1 MEELRMGAYLE
12 GLVAARR
19 QRLARMHDVA
29 PLARK
34 ADTPVKRDD
43 STGIMT
49 RIGTVEAR
57 LSELAR
63 ERPQRK
69 ADKPDHSHPFVAAI
83 LGVICRNYTVTLSDI
98 EGPSKCPAIVQAR
111 EVAMYLCR
119 KLAPISYQEVAR
131 HFGNRSHASVLR
143 AHGKIDRLRMVD
155 ERLDRKLSELESEIQ
170 SPRIHGK

>member
-1 MEELRMGAYLE
+1 MGAYLE

-19 QRLARMHDVA
+19 QRLARLQDAA
-29 PLARK
+29 PVTGK
-34 ADTPVKRDD
+34 VDTPVKRDD
-43 STGIMT
+43 FTGIMT

-57 LSELAR
+57 LSDLAR

-69 ADKPDHSHPFVAAI
+69 ADKPDHLHPFVAAI
-83 LGVICRNYTVTLSDI
+83 LGVICRNYAVPLPDI

-119 KLAPISYQEVAR
+119 KLAPISFEQIAR
-131 HFGNRSHASVLR
+131 HFGNRNHASVLR
-143 AHGKIDRLRMVD
+143 AYGKIDRLRMAD
-155 ERLDRKLSELESEIQ
+155 ERLDRKLSELESEIS

>member
-1 MEELRMGAYLE
+1 MEESKMGAYLE

-19 QRLARMHDVA
+19 QRLARMQDAA
-29 PLARK
+29 PVTKK

-49 RIGTVEAR
+49 RIGTVETR

-63 ERPQRK
+63 DRPQRM

-83 LGVICRNYTVTLSDI
+83 LGVICRNYSVPLPDI

-119 KLAPISYQEVAR
+119 RLAPLSYQEVAR

-155 ERLDRKLSELESEIQ
+155 ERLDRKLSELESEIP

>member
-1 MEELRMGAYLE
+1 MGAYLE

-19 QRLARMHDVA
+19 QRLARMQDAVPVTA
-29 PLARK
+29 K

-43 STGIMT
+43 FTGIMS
-49 RIGTVEAR
+49 RLGTVETR

-63 ERPQRK
+63 EHPQRK

-83 LGVICRNYTVTLSDI
+83 MGMICRNYAVTLPDI
-98 EGPSKCPAIVQAR
+98 VGPSKCLAIVQAR

-131 HFGNRSHASVLR
+131 HFGNRNHASVSR
-143 AHGKIDRLRMVD
+143 AYGKIDRLRMAD
-155 ERLDRKLSELESEIQ
+155 ERLDRRLLELESEIQ
-170 SPRIHGK
+170 STGICSK

>member
-1 MEELRMGAYLE
+1 MGAYLE

-19 QRLARMHDVA
+19 QRLARLQDAA
-29 PLARK
+29 PVTRNV
-34 ADTPVKRDD
+34 DTPVKRDD
-43 STGIMT
+43 FTGIMT

-63 ERPQRK
+63 DRPQQK

-83 LGVICRNYTVTLSDI
+83 LGVICRKYAVPLPDI
-98 EGPSKCPAIVQAR
+98 QGPSKCPAIVQAR

-155 ERLDRKLSELESEIQ
+155 ERLDRKLSELESEIP
-170 SPRIHGK
+170 SPRFHGK